1 MDKLAPFHHSP
12 PLLQNH
18 KPKPIRTH
26 SPPSLSV
33 ALITTSSLE
42 TTPRPTHVPNLGS
55 LNGFTADS
63 KTLDSVKAMHA
74 QMIKKGNKWN
84 SDSMAKH
91 LITSYLE
98 LGDCKSAAVVF
109 FVGFARNYV
118 MWNNFL
124 EEFKSFG
131 GDPSEVLEV
140 FKELHCEGVV
150 FDSRVISVVLKI
162 CASVM
167 NLWLGLEVHASLIK
181 RGFELDV
188 YVRCALM
195 NFYGRCWCVE
205 SANQVFHEPPN
216 LDDLLWNEAI
226 LVNLKNERFVKALE
240 LFREMQ
246 FLTSKVNAT
255 TVLKILQACSKK
267 GALNEGKQIHGYVLK
282 LAMESNLSI
291 CNSLIIMYSR
301 NGKIKLA
308 SRVFDSMK
316 DHSLSSWNSI
326 ISSYTTLG
334 YLNDAW
340 NLFCKME
347 RSGTKPDI
355 ITWNS
360 MLSGNAIVSSY
371 KEVLIILRRM
381 QAAGFRPNPRSITSV
396 LQAVI
401 EPGLLNFGK
410 EIHGYVIRNGLD
422 YDAYVGTSLLDMYVK
437 NDCLTSSQAIFDNMK
452 NKNIVAWNSLI
463 SGLVAGYSMRGHTK
477 EALALIHGIKI
488 SGLTPNVVSWTALIS
503 GCSQNGNYSE
513 SIEAFVQM
521 QEEGIKPNSATI
533 SSLLRTCGG
542 LSLLRKGKEI
552 HCLSIRKGFIED
564 LYVATALID
573 TYNLLGRA
581 GYLDEAW
588 DFIQTMPIKPDASVW
603 GAMLGSC
610 RIHGNIEFAEI
621 AAKELFKLEPYN
633 SANYVLMLSLY
644 AMSNRWEDVD
654 RIKDLMDTR
663 GIKPRQVWSWIQID
677 QRVHLFS
684 AGGIPHQ
691 DEGEIYYELYQ
702 LVSELKKFGYL
713 PDVNCVY
720 QNIDEEEKQ
729 NSFPLFAVERFSS
742 GMVFGFTILRQGSVL
757 ATTTGNNIG
766 HSLFKSLPHYSVYS
780 LLK

>member
-12 PLLQNH
+12 PLFQNH
-18 KPKPIRTH
+18 KPKPIRTL
-26 SPPSLSV
+26 SSPSLSL
-33 ALITTSSLE
+33 ALTTTSSIE
-42 TTPRPTHVPNLGS
+42 TAVTPTRLPNLGS

-74 QMIKKGNKWN
+74 QIIKKGNDWN

-91 LITSYLE
+91 LITSYLD
-98 LGDCKSAAVVF
+98 LGDYKAAAMVF

-140 FKELHCEGVV
+140 FKELRCEGVV

-188 YVRCALM
+188 YVKCALM
-195 NFYGRCWCVE
+195 SFYGRCWRVE
-205 SANQVFHEPPN
+205 SANQVFHESPN

-246 FLTSKVNAT
+246 FLSSKVNAT
-255 TVLKILQACSKK
+255 AVLKILQACSKE

-301 NGKIKLA
+301 NGKIKIA

-334 YLNDAW
+334 YLDDAW
-340 NLFCKME
+340 NLLCKME

-355 ITWNS
+355 VTWNS
-360 MLSGNAIVSSY
+360 ILSGNAIARSY
-371 KEVLIILRRM
+371 KEVLVTLLRM

-396 LQAVI
+396 LQAVN
-401 EPGLLNFGK
+401 ELGLLNFGK

-437 NDCLTSSQAIFDNMK
+437 NDCLTSSQAFFDNMK

-463 SGLVAGYSMRGHTK
+463 SGYSFKGHFDDAK
-477 EALALIHGIKI
+477 RLLNRMK
-488 SGLTPNVVSWTALIS
+488 V
-503 GCSQNGNYSE
+503 
-513 SIEAFVQM
+513 
-521 QEEGIKPNSATI
+521 EGIKPDLITLNS
-533 SSLLRTCGG
+533 L
-542 LSLLRKGKEI
+542 
-552 HCLSIRKGFIED
+552 
-564 LYVATALID
+564 VA
-573 TYNLLGRA
+573 G
-581 GYLDEAW
+581 
-588 DFIQTMPIKPDASVW
+588 
-603 GAMLGSC
+603 
-610 RIHGNIEFAEI
+610 
-621 AAKELFKLEPYN
+621 
-633 SANYVLMLSLY
+633 
-644 AMSNRWEDVD
+644 
-654 RIKDLMDTR
+654 

-677 QRVHLFS
+677 QRVNLFS
-684 AGGIPHQ
+684 TGGIPHQ

-702 LVSELKKFGYL
+702 LVSDLKNYGYL
-713 PDVNCVY
+713 PDLNCVY
-720 QNIDEEEKQ
+720 QNIDEVEKEKMLLSHTEKLAITYGLIKTSSAPIRVIK
-729 NSFPLFAVERFSS
+729 NTRICSDCHTAAKFISLVRCREIFLRDGVRF
-742 GMVFGFTILRQGSVL
+742 
-757 ATTTGNNIG
+757 
-766 HSLFKSLPHYSVYS
+766 HHFKAGKCSCNDYW
-780 LLK
+780 

>member
-1 MDKLAPFHHSP
+1 
-12 PLLQNH
+12 
-18 KPKPIRTH
+18 
-26 SPPSLSV
+26 
-33 ALITTSSLE
+33 
-42 TTPRPTHVPNLGS
+42 
-55 LNGFTADS
+55 
-63 KTLDSVKAMHA
+63 MHA
-74 QMIKKGNKWN
+74 QIIKKGNEWN

-91 LITSYLE
+91 LITSYLD
-98 LGDCKSAAVVF
+98 LGDYKAAAMVF

-118 MWNNFL
+118 MWNDFL

-140 FKELHCEGVV
+140 FKELRCEGVV

-188 YVRCALM
+188 YVKCALM
-195 NFYGRCWCVE
+195 SFYGRCWRVE
-205 SANQVFHEPPN
+205 SANQVFHESPN

-246 FLTSKVNAT
+246 FLSSKVNAT
-255 TVLKILQACSKK
+255 AVLKILQACSKE
-267 GALNEGKQIHGYVLK
+267 GALNEGKQIHG
-282 LAMESNLSI
+282 
-291 CNSLIIMYSR
+291 
-301 NGKIKLA
+301 NGKIKIA

-334 YLNDAW
+334 YLDDAW

-355 ITWNS
+355 VTWNS
-360 MLSGNAIVSSY
+360 ILSGNAIVRSY
-371 KEVLIILRRM
+371 KEVLITLLRM

-396 LQAVI
+396 LQAVN
-401 EPGLLNFGK
+401 ELGLLNFGK

-437 NDCLTSSQAIFDNMK
+437 NDCLTSSQAFFDNMK

-463 SGLVAGYSMRGHTK
+463 SGYSFKGHFDDAKRLLNRMKVEGIKPDLITLNSLVAGYSMCGHTK
-477 EALALIHGIKI
+477 EALALIHDIKI
-488 SGLTPNVVSWTALIS
+488 LGLTPNVVSWTALIS
-503 GCSQNGNYSE
+503 GCSQNGYYTE
-513 SIEAFVQM
+513 SFEFFVQM

-542 LSLLRKGKEI
+542 LSLLQKGKEI

-564 LYVATALID
+564 VYVATALID
-573 TYNLLGRA
+573 TYSKSGDLESAQEVFRSAEKTLASWNCMIMGFAINGCGREAIALLDGMQ
-581 GYLDEAW
+581 G
-588 DFIQTMPIKPDASVW
+588 T
-603 GAMLGSC
+603 
-610 RIHGNIEFAEI
+610 EI
-621 AAKELFKLEPYN
+621 AAKKLFKLEPYN

-677 QRVHLFS
+677 QRVNLFS
-684 AGGIPHQ
+684 TGGIPHQ

-702 LVSELKKFGYL
+702 L
-713 PDVNCVY
+713 
-720 QNIDEEEKQ
+720 
-729 NSFPLFAVERFSS
+729 
-742 GMVFGFTILRQGSVL
+742 
-757 ATTTGNNIG
+757 
-766 HSLFKSLPHYSVYS
+766 FKNLHRNSVYS
-780 LLK
+780 FSNNGTHHNKNLTDSGRGILGSSFSSIQLG